1 MEIAIIAHDLK
12 KELMTQFCIAYCG
25 ILSKHNLCATSIT
38 AKYIA
43 EATGLEI
50 EKLLSGEQ
58 GGKQQ
63 IASRIAFN
71 EIDVLLYF
79 KDTRPDAGP
88 DSGEAE
94 LLRLCD
100 LYNVPVATNIAT
112 AEELMDAC
120 LTRLGVAQCFSFLLS
135 CETVGAG
142 KSRPDVYW
150 EAAKRLGAE
159 PAEIAVYEDA
169 LYAAE
174 TAKSD
179 GFYTVA
185 VRDDSNQL
193 QWEFLTALAD
203 EVILDWQ
210 RAAQTL

>member
-100 LYNVPVATNIAT
+100 LYNVPVATNIA
-112 AEELMDAC
+112 
-120 LTRLGVAQCFSFLLS
+120 
-135 CETVGAG
+135 
-142 KSRPDVYW
+142 
-150 EAAKRLGAE
+150 
-159 PAEIAVYEDA
+159 PAEDIV
-169 LYAAE
+169 
-174 TAKSD
+174 
-179 GFYTVA
+179 
-185 VRDDSNQL
+185 
-193 QWEFLTALAD
+193 TALD
-203 EVILDWQ
+203 RGDLDWREIVNPRSEYNLKK
-210 RAAQTL
+210 RAD